1 MIPLKL
7 IALAL
12 ISSLVIY
19 TSIIPSSLSQITI
32 YDSTFPLEQGESIR
46 WETINATEIPYTEFQ
61 YIKFTVEYLYN
72 DTWSDGP
79 NSLIVNSSIEFYHNF
94 GWVAEFD
101 NSFYLAYNFSENYLN
116 WSNIAYQYA
125 LPLIVPT
132 PVNLT
137 LIGDSIEAAGP
148 LNYSF
153 TDSTILLDYQNTT
166 TLEITY
172 NSNGVS
178 TIIEKVTNMT
188 LIYRWELVE
197 SEVVVI
203 IPFTNFFI
211 VIALVASISLIWAE
225 KKKKSY
231 RIEKYSE

>member
-1 MIPLKL
+1 MIPRKIITLV
-7 IALAL
+7 L
-12 ISSLVIY
+12 ISSLLIC

-46 WETINATEIPYTEFQ
+46 WETVNATEAPYTEFQ
-61 YIKFTVEYLYN
+61 YIKFTVDDLYN

-79 NSLIVNSSIEFYHNF
+79 NSLIVNSTIEFYHNF
-94 GWVAEFD
+94 LWVAEFD
-101 NSFYLAYNFSENYLN
+101 NSFYLAYNFTENYLN
-116 WSNIAYQYA
+116 WSNVAYQYA
-125 LPLIVPT
+125 LPLIVPL

-166 TLEITY
+166 TIEISY
-172 NSNGVS
+172 NSDGIS

-188 LIYRWELVE
+188 IIYRWELVK

-203 IPFTNFFI
+203 IPYTNYFI
-211 VIALVASISLIWAE
+211 LIAVVTSILLIWVE
-225 KKKKSY
+225 IKNKKY
-231 RIEKYSE
+231 RVEN